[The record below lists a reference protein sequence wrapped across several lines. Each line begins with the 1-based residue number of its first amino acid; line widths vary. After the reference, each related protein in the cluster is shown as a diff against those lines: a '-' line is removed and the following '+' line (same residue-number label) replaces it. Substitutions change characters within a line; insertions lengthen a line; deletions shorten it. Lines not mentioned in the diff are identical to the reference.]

1 MKVVFVGPSLP
12 NANDLSGHP
21 IEIRPPAVQGD
32 MLRAVRD
39 GATVIGLIDGG
50 FEYTAPVWHKEILYA
65 LSRRVAVVGAASMG
79 ALRAAE
85 CQAFGMV
92 GVGGI
97 FNDYASGELV
107 DDAEVA
113 LLHGPMEYGFRP
125 ITLPMVNIR
134 ATVKALENRQTF
146 TAAEAYELETI
157 AGTLF
162 YKLRTWTGLHNH
174 CEKLGH
180 AEAKKRFEVCQD
192 QYVDQKRLDA
202 LTLLEVVRDTEQGA
216 CVPWSFQSTSLWR
229 D

>member
-12 NANDLSGHP
+12 NANDLSGHG
-21 IEIRPPAVQGD
+21 IEIRPPAIQGD
-32 MLRAVRD
+32 LLRAVRD

-85 CQAFGMV
+85 CQPFGMV
-92 GVGGI
+92 GVGRI

-107 DDAEVA
+107 DDADVA

-134 ATVKALENRQTF
+134 ATLKTLQNRQIF
-146 TAAEAYELETI
+146 TKVEADEFERI
-157 AGTLF
+157 ARTVF
-162 YKLRTWTGLHNH
+162 YKLRTWRELHNH
-174 CEKLGH
+174 CEKRDYV
-180 AEAKKRFEVCQD
+180 EAKKRVEVCRE
-192 QYVDQKRLDA
+192 QYVDQKCLDA
-202 LTLLEVVRDTEQGA
+202 LSLLEVVKETVKGA
-216 CVPWSFQSTSLWR
+216 PVPWSFQSTSLWR